1 MLGDCSLLED
11 REELAV
17 EAFVG
22 SRTVGAVF
30 QRLAGKVFGSEGLA
44 VFGEGDILDGI
55 GIGKAAVAGAN
66 AGGDLKAIEE
76 RAGTAGIDAAGA

>member
-1 MLGDCSLLED
+1 MLGDYSLLED

-22 SRTVGAVF
+22 SRTVGTVF

-44 VFGEGDILDGI
+44 VFGEGDVLD